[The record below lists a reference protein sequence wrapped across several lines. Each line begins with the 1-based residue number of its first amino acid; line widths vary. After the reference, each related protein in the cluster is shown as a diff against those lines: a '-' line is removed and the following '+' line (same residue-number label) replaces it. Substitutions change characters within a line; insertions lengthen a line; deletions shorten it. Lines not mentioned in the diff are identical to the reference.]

1 MTALRDSTRLVDHAL
16 PPGGRVLIRLA
27 SAEVHITAVAGD
39 RVTIGT
45 PDGVEPG
52 DRLTV
57 ESTGGELAIRER
69 DVIGLAFGK
78 LHKSLRLDVDV
89 PSAADTTVDVASG
102 RIRARGLRG
111 RQRYRTASGD
121 VDVTDAGG
129 PIEVDAVSG
138 DVAIALAEAATL
150 SVRTVSGD
158 VAAVG
163 GSLASLRISTTSG
176 DVRVD
181 SPITGATGNAIE
193 TLSGD
198 ATIVATAG
206 ISVVARTVSGD
217 LSSDLPHRSDG
228 RTGRRTLVIGDGRV
242 ELSFRS
248 VSGDLRIRGQ
258 ATDSTAPTPPSPASA
273 ATPPRPPDAPSPS
286 PAPGQPVPP
295 RATGPEQHG
304 GSTGSGSSAS
314 GPRDVD
320 DERMAI
326 LRALERGELD
336 IATSMDRLAELDEVE
351 IQDLPDA

>member
-16 PPGGRVLIRLA
+16 PPGGRVSIRLA

-121 VDVTDAGG
+121 VDVTNAGG

-138 DVAIALAEAATL
+138 DVAIALAEAASL

-158 VAAVG
+158 VTAVG

-258 ATDSTAPTPPSPASA
+258 ATDPTAPTAPSPPA
-273 ATPPRPPDAPSPS
+273 AAVAPRPPDAAS

-295 RATGPEQHG
+295 RPSMPVEHR
-304 GSTGSGSSAS
+304 GSTGSGSPAS

-336 IATSMDRLAELDEVE
+336 IATSMDRLAELDDLE
-351 IQDLPDA
+351 IRDLPDA